1 MTETLF
7 LLLQVLFLQ
16 DPPPLQPELLCAA
29 RVGGKGDQWLNQVSV
44 KGWRVQA
51 AGEGDFKVSVEV
63 LADGTVK
70 GKSWGNL
77 SAEQTPASALPH
89 VKAGKLGSLEF
100 GFNQVAPALQQP
112 YLKAPGWA
120 WWGWTEAQARHA
132 KARYAPL
139 MADSGIRLLL
149 PMPNKNF
156 YVVGVTDGGNSSLR
170 ADPRDIDVTLD
181 FPIAFGGGGGQSSYV
196 FEVSPKGELMHQ
208 MILRGS
214 ANGAAWDAWGRLLVV
229 GRGIVKGDDKEA
241 QAAFGHGDGGGL
253 VFADAAW
260 SRPLFRACFEH
271 TSLWAASIDS
281 ESGLAAVVGVVDGEL
296 KELNPIQAKPGGGKD
311 GFIAVFRL
319 WEGKR
324 PRSAFASEDK

>member
-1 MTETLF
+1 MLTLLF
-7 LLLQVLFLQ
+7 LALSLQ
-16 DPPPLQPELLCAA
+16 DPPPPLKPELLCAA

-44 KGWRVQA
+44 KGWKVLA
-51 AGEGDFKVSVEV
+51 AGEGDVKVSVEV

-70 GKSWGNL
+70 TKSWGNL
-77 SAEQTPASALPH
+77 HAEQTPIPALPH
-89 VKAGKLGSLEF
+89 VKAARLGALEY

-112 YLKAPGWA
+112 FLKGPGWT
-120 WWGWTEAQARHA
+120 WWGWTEAQARQA
-132 KARYAPL
+132 KARSAPL
-139 MADSGIRLLL
+139 MADSGIRLVL

-156 YVVGVTDGGNSSLR
+156 YAVGVTDGGNSSLR

-181 FPIAFGGGGGQSSYV
+181 FPIALGGGGGQSSYV
-196 FEVSPKGELMHQ
+196 FEVSPKGERVHQ

-229 GRGIVKGDDKEA
+229 GRGIVKADDKEA
-241 QAAFGHGDGGGL
+241 QAVFGHGDGGGI

-260 SRPLFRACFEH
+260 SRPLFKACFER

-281 ESGLAAVVGVVDGEL
+281 ESGLAAVVGLVDGDV
-296 KELNPIQAKPGGGKD
+296 KELNPIQPKAGGGKD

-319 WEGKR
+319 WEGKH
-324 PRSAFASEDK
+324 PRSAFAPEDK

>member
-1 MTETLF
+1 M
-7 LLLQVLFLQ
+7 LLLLVLQAFVLQ
-16 DPPPLQPELLCAA
+16 DPPTPHPELICVA

-44 KGWRVQA
+44 KGGKVLA

-63 LADGTVK
+63 LADGAVK
-70 GKSWGNL
+70 SKAWGNV
-77 SAEQTPASALPH
+77 SAEQTPSSALPH
-89 VKAGKLGSLEF
+89 LKSAKLGPLEY

-112 YLKAPGWA
+112 YLRGPGWS
-120 WWGWTEAQARHA
+120 WWGWTEAQAKQA

-139 MADSGIRLLL
+139 MADSGIRLVL

-156 YVVGVTDGGNSSLR
+156 YVVGMTDGGNTSLR

-181 FPIAFGGGGGQSSYV
+181 FSIAFGGGGGQSSYV
-196 FEVSPKGELMHQ
+196 FEVTPKGDLVHQ
-208 MILRGS
+208 MILRGA
-214 ANGAAWDAWGRLLVV
+214 ANGVAWDAWGRPLVV

-253 VFADAAW
+253 VLADASW
-260 SRPLFRACFEH
+260 SRPLFKACFEH

-281 ESGLAAVVGVVDGEL
+281 ESGLAAVVGVVDGDV
-296 KELNPIQAKPGGGKD
+296 KELNPIQSKPGGGKD

-324 PRSAFASEDK
+324 PRSAFAPEDK